1 MQTRPYVLWWSS
13 PSQLAT
19 NDQQAKSSH
28 ISGRSRI
35 CQTGW
40 GGRPRRRAQRRALMG
55 VWATASSRV
64 QGQTPRR
71 WKLFVNFHRK
81 EGSKVTDLN
90 DSLTSYKQP
99 IFLINGGAAAH
110 SAHTWICHCLTW
122 QKIWKSAC
130 SHTIPVVAVCT
141 LAMRWIHDCICH
153 NSDGG
158 PMFTTISVLRSK
170 RKPWQLT
177 ATKCSSTHKSYIITP
192 NSCFWVQPFH
202 VG

>member
-81 EGSKVTDLN
+81 EASKVTDLN
-90 DSLTSYKQP
+90 DSSTPCPRQTAWPATSSPYFWSMGSSCPFRPYLNLPLSHVTKNMKVSMQP
-99 IFLINGGAAAH
+99 YNPRSSSLYPSHAVD
-110 SAHTWICHCLTW
+110 TWLYL
-122 QKIWKSAC
+122 S
-130 SHTIPVVAVCT
+130 
-141 LAMRWIHDCICH
+141 
-153 NSDGG
+153 
-158 PMFTTISVLRSK
+158 
-170 RKPWQLT
+170 
-177 ATKCSSTHKSYIITP
+177 
-192 NSCFWVQPFH
+192 
-202 VG
+202 